1 MANRFNSIES
11 CSEQTWCGCGL
22 GDTERRISPLV
33 LLSPLVGGVAVAV
46 DGVAAVDDEALAL

>member
-1 MANRFNSIES
+1 MANRFTSIEHS
-11 CSEQTWCGCGL
+11 SEQTWCGCGL

-33 LLSPLVGGVAVAV
+33 LLSPLVDGVAVAV